1 MNSGKYLYKV
11 PNEKKVQITKKV
23 NVRKIL
29 YLLFLYIIFFLQKPQ
44 LKYINHETIIH
55 FKKFMAKLYK
65 KDEETC
71 LNKKKKREEVKQKNK
86 NEKTRVN
93 NRNGNQNGYNQYTN
107 FYQGFYLPP
116 PMQPMNNQ
124 NTPMDYQYYYFNN
137 PYQLP
142 PHLYAFPQYMQ
153 QYIMGPPKTLQEN
166 LNSIY
171 ERGIVNNIIGAFF
184 IKEQQEKMKNN
195 EKRQVPISTVEIA
208 DEQANNS
215 NSNNANENTINN
227 KNENEKSTHSND
239 NNKKKNNEEK
249 NGEEKNENNDEENE
263 NEEKKSIEEDK
274 EEKKDNGIYEQNNIN
289 NINELKKPDI
299 IYQINNK
306 LNIIIENKKLN

>member
-1 MNSGKYLYKV
+1 
-11 PNEKKVQITKKV
+11 
-23 NVRKIL
+23 
-29 YLLFLYIIFFLQKPQ
+29 
-44 LKYINHETIIH
+44 
-55 FKKFMAKLYK
+55 MAKLYK

-153 QYIMGPPKTLQEN
+153 GTSHSPSRPPQSGSARPPQGSSSRPRRRPGSRCPRCCGKCCAL
-166 LNSIY
+166 
-171 ERGIVNNIIGAFF
+171 
-184 IKEQQEKMKNN
+184 
-195 EKRQVPISTVEIA
+195 P
-208 DEQANNS
+208 
-215 NSNNANENTINN
+215 
-227 KNENEKSTHSND
+227 
-239 NNKKKNNEEK
+239 
-249 NGEEKNENNDEENE
+249 
-263 NEEKKSIEEDK
+263 
-274 EEKKDNGIYEQNNIN
+274 
-289 NINELKKPDI
+289 
-299 IYQINNK
+299 
-306 LNIIIENKKLN
+306 